1 MSKPIPDLDTAYEQA
16 VVAVLNAIPCGQ
28 DEAEEMVEAIVNL
41 VLSTLNSA
49 FKDNIHATR
58 NHLN

>member
-16 VVAVLNAIPCGQ
+16 VVAVLNAIPCEQ
-28 DEAEEMVEAIVNL
+28 DDAEEMVEAIVNL